1 VRIRTRGARALE
13 EKIARLVEKVARLES
28 GGSGAAPEGLGSAAA
43 ALADEF
49 AAIRSLIPLAKVADL
64 LGLHIASVYRW
75 TGRGCR
81 GVRLRFVQRGATRC
95 TSLAWLEEFFA
106 QLTAASRAPRSPPD
120 AAGPAPAVGATGRFA
135 ERAADAGG
143 ALDAAWGRPRKGG
156 RPRTP
161 ER

>member
-1 VRIRTRGARALE
+1 VRTRTRGERALE

-49 AAIRSLIPLAKVADL
+49 AAIRSLVPLGRVADL

-81 GVRLRFVQRGATRC
+81 GVRLRYVQRGGTRC
-95 TSLAWLEEFFA
+95 TSRNWLEAFFA
-106 QLTAASRAPRSPPD
+106 ELTAAGRAPPPPPD
-120 AAGPAPAVGATGRFA
+120 ALGPASAVGATDRFA
-135 ERAADAGG
+135 KRAAEAGG
-143 ALDAAWGRPRKGG
+143 ELDAAWGRPRKAD

-161 ER
+161 DR